1 MNPKPIRTK
10 DDYRAALVQASA
22 WFDNEPE
29 PGSAEAN
36 AFAIL
41 LTLIEAYENQH
52 FPIGRAI

>member
-1 MNPKPIRTK
+1 MNPKPIRNE

-29 PGSAEAN
+29 PGSTDGN

-41 LTLIEAYENQH
+41 LTLIEAYESQH
-52 FPIGRAI
+52 FPIGRPI